1 MQLSNN
7 NMEIRSIQFHVP
19 FPPDC
24 FFFQEFFF
32 MGGAIHP
39 FPKIMRGEIAFFL
52 GGGGAIHPFPKIMRE
67 VAGSRPLPARSYVFF
82 GESVTAM
89 SKREDRDVR
98 ASSLFS
104 LLAICT

>member
-1 MQLSNN
+1 
-7 NMEIRSIQFHVP
+7 
-19 FPPDC
+19 
-24 FFFQEFFF
+24 
-32 MGGAIHP
+32 
-39 FPKIMRGEIAFFL
+39 
-52 GGGGAIHPFPKIMRE
+52 MRE
-67 VAGSRPLPARSYVFF
+67 VAGFDGREHRDRPLPARSYVFF